1 MERIK
6 ITLEDFE
13 KVLEV
18 GSCSKGA
25 SGSLYLL
32 SKLNFLKAYGNLVH
46 IKYQYR
52 WEDIH
57 LKHAIDKLAWL
68 MAKEDNTLIEE
79 FLEEL
84 VGCYIEEKRINIL
97 NRLMDLDLLAFY
109 QDIFDRFYSIRKEVY
124 EGVEVLLRYNEED
137 RQTLFNL
144 GYEFSELDNNFE
156 DTYYLFKEMEDCLD
170 IVE

>member
-6 ITLEDFE
+6 ITLEEFE

-18 GSCSKGA
+18 CSCSKSA
-25 SGSLYLL
+25 LGSLCLL

-52 WEDIH
+52 WEGIH
-57 LKHAIDKLAWL
+57 LKHTIDKLAWL
-68 MAKEDNTLIEE
+68 MEKEDNILIEE

-84 VGCYIEEKRINIL
+84 VGCYIEEKRTDIL
-97 NRLMDLDLLAFY
+97 SRLMDSDLLAFY
-109 QDIFDRFYSIRKEVY
+109 QDIFDRFYSIRKEVL
-124 EGVEVLLRYNEED
+124 EGAEVLLRYNEED
-137 RQTLFNL
+137 RKTLFNL
-144 GYEFSELDNNFE
+144 GYEFRMLDNDFG

-170 IVE
+170 IIE

>member
-13 KVLEV
+13 KVVEV
-18 GSCSKGA
+18 GSCSKSA

-57 LKHAIDKLAWL
+57 LKHTIDKLAWFG
-68 MAKEDNTLIEE
+68 KEDNILIEK
-79 FLEEL
+79 FLDEL
-84 VGCYIEEKRINIL
+84 VGYYIEEKRTDIL
-97 NRLMDLDLLAFY
+97 SRLMNLDLLAFY
-109 QDIFDRFYSIRKEVY
+109 QDIFDRFDSIRKEVY

-137 RQTLFNL
+137 RKILFNL
-144 GYEFSELDNNFE
+144 GYEFGMLNNDFE
-156 DTYYLFKEMEDCLD
+156 DTYYLFKEMKDCLD
-170 IVE
+170 IIE

>member
-13 KVLEV
+13 KVVEV
-18 GSCSKGA
+18 GSYSKGA

-32 SKLNFLKAYGNLVH
+32 SKLNFLKAYGNLIHV
-46 IKYQYR
+46 KYQYR

-57 LKHAIDKLAWL
+57 LKHTIDKLAWL
-68 MAKEDNTLIEE
+68 MEKEDNILIEE

-84 VGCYIEEKRINIL
+84 VGCCIEEKRTDIL
-97 NRLMDLDLLAFY
+97 NRLTDLDLLAFY
-109 QDIFDRFYSIRKEVY
+109 QDIFDRFYSIRKEVL

-137 RQTLFNL
+137 RKTFFNL
-144 GYEFSELDNNFE
+144 GYEFGMLDNDFE
-156 DTYYLFKEMEDCLD
+156 DAYYLFKEMEDCLD
-170 IVE
+170 IIE